1 MENQRTKADEDG
13 SESIE
18 TISYKIKFVDSARF
32 MVSSLPNLVD
42 NLAEGI
48 KKIKW
53 KDCECFLEYESVKDN
68 LTKYIFLAINIF
80 QTSLM
85 KN

>member
-18 TISYKIKFVDSARF
+18 TISYKIKFVDSVRF
-32 MVSSLPNLVD
+32 MASSLPNLVD

-48 KKIKW
+48 KKIKC

-68 LTKYIFLAINIF
+68 LIKYIFLAINIF

-85 KN
+85 KK